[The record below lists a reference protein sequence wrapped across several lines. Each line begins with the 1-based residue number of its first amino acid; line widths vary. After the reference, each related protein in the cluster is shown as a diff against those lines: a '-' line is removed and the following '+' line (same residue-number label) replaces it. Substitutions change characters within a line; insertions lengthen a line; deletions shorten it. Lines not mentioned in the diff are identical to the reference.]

1 MFVCVFKSDKKCW
14 SGNNV
19 KETDGQE
26 IFALKLKTVTYITI
40 NYETRRKK
48 VGGWG
53 RNGRIEIVFVYEIAF
68 EIVKKERKKHDH

>member
-48 VGGWG
+48 KEG
-53 RNGRIEIVFVYEIAF
+53 RMGQ
-68 EIVKKERKKHDH
+68 EREDRDSVCIRDCI